1 MSPSA
6 KDREQEAS
14 RIEEIKEQEA
24 ELLLTSTPAEA
35 PKQEEVQPPT
45 DDLPA
50 PPPTALDSARS
61 LRLSGS
67 AEDFPLADAGPYYIG
82 LWCGRPN
89 YGCPYCLE
97 KHLANTPEEGNGVI
111 ELHILSRIDQN
122 DARHMEALNV

>member
-1 MSPSA
+1 MPQSA
-6 KDREQEAS
+6 KGRETPLDDIEPVEPESNQQQE
-14 RIEEIKEQEA
+14 
-24 ELLLTSTPAEA
+24 
-35 PKQEEVQPPT
+35 EEVQPPT

-50 PPPTALDSARS
+50 PPPTALDQARS
-61 LRLSGS
+61 LRLSGT
-67 AEDFPLADAGPYYIG
+67 AEDFPLADAGPYYVG

-122 DARHMEALNV
+122 DARHLEALNVK